1 VTEPAPSAP
10 RAGFPELELQR
21 LTVRYGSVTALSR
34 VSAVLPAGE
43 ITCVLGEN
51 GSGKSTLVAVL
62 SGLRRHDEGQ
72 LLLEGAPVHFRSPKQ
87 ARAAGIATVW
97 QDLAV
102 APLLSIWR
110 NFFLGAEPTRGVWPL
125 RRLDVDRAREV
136 TEEALARVGVVGV
149 DPDQPASTLEAGERQ
164 SLAVARALHF
174 GARALV
180 VDEPVGPLTVAQ
192 QTLLLQ
198 AMVAARSQGLAV
210 LLVAN
215 NPRYAHLVGDRF
227 LLLAHGQVAGRLT
240 REDVDAADLMRLM
253 AGGEEFSALTDALT
267 ALHPELGD
275 RSSTTPDDAVN

>member
-1 VTEPAPSAP
+1 VTDTVAPEPRPVL
-10 RAGFPELELQR
+10 PELEMQR
-21 LTVRYGSVTALSR
+21 LTVRYGSVAALSR
-34 VSAVLPAGE
+34 VSASVPAGQ

-72 LLLEGAPVHFRSPKQ
+72 LLLGGAPVHFRSPKQ

-110 NFFLGAEPTRGVWPL
+110 NFFLGAELTRGRWPL
-125 RRLDVDRAREV
+125 RRLDVERAREMTV
-136 TEEALARVGVVGV
+136 QAMSRVGVVGL
-149 DPDQPASTLEAGERQ
+149 DPDQPASALQAGERQ
-164 SLAVARALHF
+164 SLAIARAMHF
-174 GARALV
+174 GARALII
-180 VDEPVGPLTVAQ
+180 DEPTAPLTVAH

-198 AMVAARSQGLAV
+198 AIVAARGQGLAV
-210 LLVAN
+210 VLVAN

-227 LLLAHGQVAGRLT
+227 LLLAHGQVAGTLT
-240 REDVDAADLMRLM
+240 RQDVDAADLMRLM

-267 ALHPELGD
+267 ELHSELG
-275 RSSTTPDDAVN
+275 R

>member
-1 VTEPAPSAP
+1 VTEPALPSAAA
-10 RAGFPELELQR
+10 AGAPPLELQR
-21 LTVRYGSVTALSR
+21 LTVRFGSVAALSR
-34 VSAVLPAGE
+34 VSAAMPAGQ

-72 LLLEGAPVHFRSPKQ
+72 LLLAGAPVHFRSPRQ

-125 RRLDVDRAREV
+125 RRLDMELAREV
-136 TEEALARVGVVGV
+136 TVQAMTRVGVTGL
-149 DPDQPASTLEAGERQ
+149 DPDQPASALQAGERA
-164 SLAVARALHF
+164 SLAIARAMHF
-174 GARALV
+174 GACALI
-180 VDEPVGPLTVAQ
+180 VDEPTAPLTVAQ
-192 QTLLLQ
+192 QTVLLQ
-198 AMVAARSQGLAV
+198 AIVAARGQGLAV
-210 LLVAN
+210 LLVTN
-215 NPRYAHLVGDRF
+215 NARYAHLVGDRF
-227 LLLAHGQVAGRLT
+227 LLLAHGQVAGSLT

-267 ALHPELGD
+267 ELHSELG
-275 RSSTTPDDAVN
+275 R